1 MVSLNIKREVYN
13 VYFVYIFKYC
23 LWNLQYCFVV
33 INNYVGVFFFFYMFV
48 GIDKKINKWKLN
60 YFYVN
65 DFVIFY

>member
-1 MVSLNIKREVYN
+1 MFILYIFLNIVCGIYN
-13 VYFVYIFKYC
+13 IVLLLLIIMLVF
-23 LWNLQYCFVV
+23 
-33 INNYVGVFFFFYMFV
+33 FFFFYMFV